1 MRVLLLLIS
10 CSWLLAESALSQ
22 ENTPARVK
30 PDGGMDKD
38 GVYVIVK
45 PERKVAETDRIY
57 EGMTPVK
64 YEPPADRWAL
74 LPKTKKKLDQG
85 GQLTIVML
93 GDSIVNDTSRSNW
106 SFHLQSLYPKLTI
119 TKYTSVRGSTG
130 CAWFQEDDRLNRYV
144 LDFKPDLVMIG
155 GISQGT
161 DVAPIR
167 EVIHKIRKAC
177 GADILLMTG
186 PFGTLDPTDD
196 KTWKKTLSPAPDDYR
211 SKLAKLARDEKVEL
225 VDVQREWGE
234 YIRATGRPVADFK
247 RDNIHANEKGEQIIG
262 RILVRYFAPK
272 K

>member
-1 MRVLLLLIS
+1 MRFRLLSTPETSGSFGLIKTLACTYPKPLKYPPIKATLRSALYEKHNREVFSMRVLLLLIS

-106 SFHLQSLYPKLTI
+106 S
-119 TKYTSVRGSTG
+119 
-130 CAWFQEDDRLNRYV
+130 
-144 LDFKPDLVMIG
+144 
-155 GISQGT
+155 
-161 DVAPIR
+161 
-167 EVIHKIRKAC
+167 
-177 GADILLMTG
+177 
-186 PFGTLDPTDD
+186 
-196 KTWKKTLSPAPDDYR
+196 
-211 SKLAKLARDEKVEL
+211 
-225 VDVQREWGE
+225 
-234 YIRATGRPVADFK
+234 
-247 RDNIHANEKGEQIIG
+247 
-262 RILVRYFAPK
+262 
-272 K
+272 